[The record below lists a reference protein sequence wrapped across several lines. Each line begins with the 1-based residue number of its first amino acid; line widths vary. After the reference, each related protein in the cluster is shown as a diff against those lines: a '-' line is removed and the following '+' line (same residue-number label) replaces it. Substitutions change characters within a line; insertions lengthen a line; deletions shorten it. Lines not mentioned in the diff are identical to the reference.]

1 MILFLKLTDQLDI
14 NLPLSMDHIN
24 DLLLIN
30 DPQNPIL
37 LRPWD
42 TFEIRSELLELLTL
56 AGTRP
61 SSSEM

>member
-1 MILFLKLTDQLDI
+1 
-14 NLPLSMDHIN
+14 MDHIN

-61 SSSEM
+61 SSSGM